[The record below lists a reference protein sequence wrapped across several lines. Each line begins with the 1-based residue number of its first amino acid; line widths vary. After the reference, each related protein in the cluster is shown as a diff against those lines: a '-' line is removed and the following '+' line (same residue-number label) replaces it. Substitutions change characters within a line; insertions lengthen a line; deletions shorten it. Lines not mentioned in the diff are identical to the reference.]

1 MHMFAAVLAAVFLIA
16 GAAGADE
23 QPAHTDTSDAQMQF
37 WMTHPQRTARAVRAE
52 VPPRLDGV
60 IDDEIWLRAPIQE
73 GFTQNDPDNGEPSTQ
88 RTTFQVAYDD
98 DALYIA
104 GMCYDTRP
112 DSITARLARRDEW
125 RERDL
130 LEINLDPHHDHQT
143 GVYFVV
149 GPSGWIEDGIIY
161 NDDDFDDSWDSV
173 AEMKTARR
181 TDGWSW
187 ELKIPYHVLRFGE
200 KETYTWGINVF
211 RKISRRA
218 EWSQWSFTPRGVSG
232 YVSRFGH
239 LEGIEGIRPQRSL
252 EIFPFALGRSTLSPG
267 DSGSDHD
274 LFSSAGLDLRYG
286 LSSNISLN
294 ATINPDFGQIEG
306 DPAVLNL
313 GVFETFFRERRP
325 FFLEGIQIFESPTPF
340 IVGIRRP
347 TRLFHSRRIGR
358 PPSRFDLPEDS
369 DEVNR
374 PDNTTI
380 LGAVKV
386 SGKTAGRTAF
396 GLLNAVTGREEA
408 RIDQRITSAETG
420 RIDTLRR
427 DVEVEPITNYFIGR
441 VQQDLLTNST
451 AGAQLTAVNGRGFD
465 PAYVGAGD
473 LHVKWWENA
482 YRLYSRLAVS
492 RAGQAEERD
501 TGWEGALYF
510 QKTGGAFGGQAYV
523 DAQSPDFEAN
533 DLGFMRRN
541 DRIQAGTHLRY
552 EKLDPYWFA
561 RRSGFNF
568 NVWSHWNFAGERL
581 SRGVNFNT
589 WHNLHNY
596 WGFWMGLSRN
606 FAAFDDLATRGGP
619 LMRSPA
625 HTWFGMDVWTDDRKP
640 ISAWLGWN
648 VSGSQG
654 GDNLGSWLGFAIA
667 LRPVS
672 QFELE
677 IEPGYNFNRNFAQW
691 VENKDEDG
699 DGEDDHFIFGELES
713 RVFEIG
719 VRGTYAFTPSLSL
732 QLFVQPFVTTGD
744 YGAIKE
750 LARPRSY
757 EFSPYAGLEEN
768 PDFHSR
774 SLRSNVVLRWEYRP
788 GSTLFA
794 VWQQSRDHAFDDVSN
809 PRFRPAGDLSRAFTD
824 DGDSIFLIK
833 LNRWF
838 GL

>member
-1 MHMFAAVLAAVFLIA
+1 MHMFAAVLAAVFLIS
-16 GAAGADE
+16 GADAADE

-60 IDDEIWLRAPIQE
+60 IDDEIWLRAPVHE

-267 DSGSDHD
+267 DSGSEHD

-325 FFLEGIQIFESPTPF
+325 FFSGGHPDL
-340 IVGIRRP
+340 
-347 TRLFHSRRIGR
+347 RIA
-358 PPSRFDLPEDS
+358 D
-369 DEVNR
+369 
-374 PDNTTI
+374 
-380 LGAVKV
+380 AVHC
-386 SGKTAGRTAF
+386 RH
-396 GLLNAVTGREEA
+396 
-408 RIDQRITSAETG
+408 
-420 RIDTLRR
+420 
-427 DVEVEPITNYFIGR
+427 P
-441 VQQDLLTNST
+441 
-451 AGAQLTAVNGRGFD
+451 
-465 PAYVGAGD
+465 
-473 LHVKWWENA
+473 
-482 YRLYSRLAVS
+482 
-492 RAGQAEERD
+492 
-501 TGWEGALYF
+501 
-510 QKTGGAFGGQAYV
+510 
-523 DAQSPDFEAN
+523 
-533 DLGFMRRN
+533 
-541 DRIQAGTHLRY
+541 
-552 EKLDPYWFA
+552 
-561 RRSGFNF
+561 
-568 NVWSHWNFAGERL
+568 
-581 SRGVNFNT
+581 
-589 WHNLHNY
+589 
-596 WGFWMGLSRN
+596 
-606 FAAFDDLATRGGP
+606 
-619 LMRSPA
+619 PA
-625 HTWFGMDVWTDDRKP
+625 HAPVPLAAHWP
-640 ISAWLGWN
+640 P
-648 VSGSQG
+648 
-654 GDNLGSWLGFAIA
+654 A
-667 LRPVS
+667 LA
-672 QFELE
+672 L
-677 IEPGYNFNRNFAQW
+677 
-691 VENKDEDG
+691 
-699 DGEDDHFIFGELES
+699 
-713 RVFEIG
+713 
-719 VRGTYAFTPSLSL
+719 
-732 QLFVQPFVTTGD
+732 
-744 YGAIKE
+744 
-750 LARPRSY
+750 
-757 EFSPYAGLEEN
+757 
-768 PDFHSR
+768 
-774 SLRSNVVLRWEYRP
+774 
-788 GSTLFA
+788 
-794 VWQQSRDHAFDDVSN
+794 
-809 PRFRPAGDLSRAFTD
+809 
-824 DGDSIFLIK
+824 
-833 LNRWF
+833 
-838 GL
+838 

>member
-1 MHMFAAVLAAVFLIA
+1 MLSSTKKEGQCTCLRPYWPPFFSLS

-60 IDDEIWLRAPIQE
+60 IDDEIWLRAPVHE

-104 GMCYDTRP
+104 GICYDTHP
-112 DSITARLARRDEW
+112 DSITTRLARRDEW

-130 LEINLDPHHDHQT
+130 FEINLDPHHDHQT

-149 GPSGWIEDGIIY
+149 GPSGWIGDGIIY

-173 AEMKTARR
+173 AEVKTARR
-181 TDGWSW
+181 ADGWSL

-200 KETYTWGINVF
+200 KESYTWGINVF

-218 EWSQWSFTPRGVSG
+218 EWSQWSFKPRGVSG

-252 EIFPFALGRSTLSPG
+252 EIFPLRARPQYPVAGRQQQRARPVLLGRPRPALRPVVEYLSQRHHQPG
-267 DSGSDHD
+267 LRPSRSRPGRAQSRRLRD
-274 LFSSAGLDLRYG
+274 LLSASAGPSFWRA
-286 LSSNISLN
+286 SRSLN
-294 ATINPDFGQIEG
+294 
-306 DPAVLNL
+306 
-313 GVFETFFRERRP
+313 RR
-325 FFLEGIQIFESPTPF
+325 TPF

-369 DEVNR
+369 NEVDR
-374 PDNTTI
+374 PDNNTI

-427 DVEVEPITNYFIGR
+427 DVEIEPITNYFIGR

-482 YRLYSRLAVS
+482 YRLYSRLAIS
-492 RAGQAEERD
+492 RAGQEKERD

-523 DAQSPDFEAN
+523 DAQSPGFEAN

-541 DRIQAGTHLRY
+541 DRIQAGTHIRIT
-552 EKLDPYWFA
+552 
-561 RRSGFNF
+561 RSSTPTG
-568 NVWSHWNFAGERL
+568 
-581 SRGVNFNT
+581 
-589 WHNLHNY
+589 
-596 WGFWMGLSRN
+596 
-606 FAAFDDLATRGGP
+606 
-619 LMRSPA
+619 SPA
-625 HTWFGMDVWTDDRKP
+625 VPGSTSTSGTTGTSPASGCPAASTSTLGTTCITTGDSGWASAATSPPLTTWPLAADRSCSRPPTPGLAWTCGLTTASP
-640 ISAWLGWN
+640 SAAGSAGTS
-648 VSGSQG
+648 SGSRG
-654 GDNLGSWLGFAIA
+654 GDNLGSWVGLEIA

-672 QFELE
+672 QFELG

-719 VRGTYAFTPSLSL
+719 VRVTWAFTPSLSSAVVRAAL
-732 QLFVQPFVTTGD
+732 RD
-744 YGAIKE
+744 N
-750 LARPRSY
+750 RR
-757 EFSPYAGLEEN
+757 
-768 PDFHSR
+768 
-774 SLRSNVVLRWEYRP
+774 LRSHQGTGAPAVLRVLTLRRP
-788 GSTLFA
+788 
-794 VWQQSRDHAFDDVSN
+794 
-809 PRFRPAGDLSRAFTD
+809 
-824 DGDSIFLIK
+824 
-833 LNRWF
+833 
-838 GL
+838 